1 MFICLTTMLTKVLL
15 ERKTTRLLNYSCEY
29 KCGDIKKKNCGP
41 IEMKTVYANQQVCT
55 IATSQK
61 HEYFSPDVT
70 DVAEKIKPVYHT
82 KNESGTT
89 NVS

>member
-1 MFICLTTMLTKVLL
+1 MFICLTTIFSQKSSWKGKLHVCSIIPVNTNV
-15 ERKTTRLLNYSCEY
+15 E
-29 KCGDIKKKNCGP
+29 IKKKNCGP
-41 IEMKTVYANQQVCT
+41 IEMKTVDANQQVCT

-82 KNESGTT
+82 KNESGKT

>member
-1 MFICLTTMLTKVLL
+1 
-15 ERKTTRLLNYSCEY
+15 
-29 KCGDIKKKNCGP
+29 
-41 IEMKTVYANQQVCT
+41 MKTVYANQQVCT

-61 HEYFSPDVT
+61 HENFSPGVI

-82 KNESGTT
+82 INESGTI